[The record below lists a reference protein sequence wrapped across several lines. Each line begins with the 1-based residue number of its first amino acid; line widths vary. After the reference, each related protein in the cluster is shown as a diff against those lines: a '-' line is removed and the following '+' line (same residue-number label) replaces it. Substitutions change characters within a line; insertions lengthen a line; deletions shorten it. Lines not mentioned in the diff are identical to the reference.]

1 MKDRYWAKL
10 FFPGLAL
17 LLIVPAQGS
26 LMDELAITRATE
38 PCNKW
43 NVSFNW
49 SEMDDYVSS
58 VSHADSATDKATV
71 ATDTLTLASASDKTK
86 VLKVSITMYTRSDA
100 SLANRSSMAALANTT
115 LAKSKV
121 CGEIN
126 VMDRQIDGQA
136 GVFARGLKC
145 PLKEPVYVAVYPVEY
160 YRDRPGGVLAS
171 DALGLI
177 LSTYDQQATE
187 RFINSVKIEQVK

>member
-1 MKDRYWAKL
+1 MKDRYWSTL
-10 FFPGLAL
+10 FFSGLAL
-17 LLIVPAQGS
+17 LLIVPAQGY

-58 VSHADSATDKATV
+58 VSHADSASGKTTV
-71 ATDTLTLASASDKTK
+71 ATDTLTLASASDKTL
-86 VLKVSITMYTRSDA
+86 VLKISITTYSRSDA
-100 SLANRSSMAALANTT
+100 THANRSSMASLANTT
-115 LAKSKV
+115 LVKSNV

-126 VMDRQIDGQA
+126 VIDRQIDGRT
-136 GVFARGLKC
+136 GVFASGLKC
-145 PLKEPVYVAVYPVEY
+145 PLNEPVYVAVYPVEY
-160 YRDRPGGVLAS
+160 HRDRPGGVLAS
-171 DALGLI
+171 NALGLI